1 MTHERR
7 VLGLV
12 VAGLILIVVALI
24 GAVLSQLER
33 RTLEIEVGPSEEAR
47 RNPFLAAERFLARLE
62 IPVASESGRER
73 LRRLPPPTD
82 TLVVR
87 HPGSLAPERRRALD
101 QWMTDGGRL
110 VVTASES
117 RTGAAEEGDLIGG
130 YGVRLSA
137 EDADR
142 PAAEG
147 STEVLAEIPIECPGR
162 PLRVA
167 FSTERALETIDQSEP
182 EMAIIAADRLRM
194 VQLPVGDGSLTVLA
208 EDRFMTNAAIGEH
221 DHALLT
227 AYLLAPA
234 PGGTVWLLYDREMP
248 WIGGMIWSA
257 APYAVISGALSLLA
271 WAWSA
276 GARLG
281 PLQPVPSRDRRD
293 LLEHLGASGDFL
305 WRYGQSDHLIKPT
318 RRRVIELWRR
328 RRPDLG
334 RLDDAA
340 LVHAIAVATGEDP
353 DAVVRALH
361 VHAED
366 ADAFVRQSAML
377 QRLWRKASML
387 KRGASRGS

>member
-1 MTHERR
+1 MTPERR
-7 VLGLV
+7 VFRLV
-12 VAGLILIVVALI
+12 VAGLILVVVALI

-33 RTLEIEVGPSEEAR
+33 RTLEIEVGPSEEGR

-62 IPVASESGRER
+62 IPVSSDSGRER

-87 HPGSLAPERRRALD
+87 YPGSLAPERRRALD

-110 VVTASES
+110 VVAASES
-117 RTGAAEEGDLIGG
+117 GPGAAEEDDLVAA
-130 YGVRLSA
+130 YGVRLSTA
-137 EDADR
+137 DADR
-142 PAAEG
+142 PAVDGQTDVIA
-147 STEVLAEIPIECPGR
+147 AIPVEHPGR

-167 FSTERALETIDQSEP
+167 FSTERSLVTTAEP
-182 EMAIIAADRLRM
+182 E
-194 VQLPVGDGSLTVLA
+194 T
-208 EDRFMTNAAIGEH
+208 
-221 DHALLT
+221 
-227 AYLLAPA
+227 
-234 PGGTVWLLYDREMP
+234 
-248 WIGGMIWSA
+248 
-257 APYAVISGALSLLA
+257 AVI
-271 WAWSA
+271 A

-293 LLEHLGASGDFL
+293 LLEHLGASGGFL
-305 WRYGQSDHLIKPT
+305 WRHGQSDHLIKPT

-340 LVHAIAVATGEDP
+340 LAHAIAVATGEDP

-366 ADAFVRQSAML
+366 ADAFVRQSALL
-377 QRLWRKASML
+377 QRLWRKASI
-387 KRGASRGS
+387 R

>member
-1 MTHERR
+1 MTSERR

-12 VAGLILIVVALI
+12 VVGLILVVLALI
-24 GAVLSQLER
+24 GVVLSQLER
-33 RTLEIEVGPSEEAR
+33 RTIEIENGPSEEAR

-62 IPVASESGRER
+62 SPVSSESGREL

-110 VVTASES
+110 VVTASAS
-117 RTGAAEEGDLIGG
+117 VTGDAEEGDLASG
-130 YGVRLSA
+130 YGVWLSSD
-137 EDADR
+137 DADR
-142 PAAEG
+142 PATEG
-147 STEVLAEIPIECPGR
+147 QTEVLAEVSIEGPGS

-167 FSTERALETIDQSEP
+167 FSTERALETLAEP
-182 EMAIIAADRLRM
+182 EMAAIAADRLRM
-194 VQLPVGDGSLTVLA
+194 VQLPVGDGSLVVLA
-208 EDRFMTNAAIGEH
+208 DDRFMTNAAIGEH
-221 DHALLT
+221 DHALLM

-248 WIGGMIWSA
+248 WIGAVVWSA
-257 APYAVISGALSLLA
+257 APYAVIAGALCLLA

-281 PLQPVPSRDRRD
+281 PLRSVPSRDRRD
-293 LLEHLGASGDFL
+293 LLEHLDASADFL
-305 WRYGQSDHLIKPT
+305 WRHGQSDHLIKPT
-318 RRRVIELWRR
+318 RRRVIALWRR

-334 RLDDAA
+334 GLDDAA
-340 LVHAIAVATGEDP
+340 LAHAIAVATGEDP

-366 ADAFVRQSAML
+366 ADAFVRQSALL
-377 QRLWRKASML
+377 QRLWRKASI
-387 KRGASRGS
+387 R